1 MGKMSRPAAI
11 LLGSAFVLAATV
23 LTLLWVA
30 RLATIPGGVSV
41 AGWNV
46 GGMAYEQF
54 VTRLDQR
61 ILALG
66 ETKVRL
72 SDGQGRTQPA
82 ELTLVQLGLRVD
94 RAALL
99 SKFAGLV
106 NGSPAQRI
114 SARWQ
119 IHGDSVELPYTF
131 DLAAMEQSLREAWK
145 PMYAAQPVD
154 ARRVITADD
163 QVQLVAGQSAYR
175 IDTAAIEAR
184 LRPLVGGD
192 LWAGMGDGAGTEQGS
207 EKEAELENGLRNG
220 TVSLELPLVE
230 MQPAVTLD
238 ILKAQ
243 GVERKLV
250 DFSTSFVG
258 SNVGRMHNIRS
269 TAETIQDQLLGPGDI
284 FDYGKVIQ
292 QTEEKYGFQ
301 EAPVIVDGKIV
312 PGIGGGIC
320 QVSTTLYN
328 AVLRAGLE
336 IVERRNHSLPISY
349 APLGQDAT
357 FAQGY
362 INFKFRN
369 NTNHYVL
376 IRTEIDER
384 QITVK
389 LFGNTP
395 SGTTYEVESSV
406 VQTLP
411 APDKYVKNSTLQV
424 GAKQLLLKGKPGY
437 VVDTYRITKLDGN
450 EVSRAR
456 VSRDTYSPQ
465 PNLYA
470 SNTGDEPGKAPAPAP
485 APTPKPSPHI
495 VEDGVKGPVFP

>member
-1 MGKMSRPAAI
+1 MGKRSRPTAI
-11 LLGSAFVLAATV
+11 LLGTVFVLVAAV
-23 LTLLWVA
+23 LTLLWIA
-30 RLATIPGGVSV
+30 HQATIPGGVSV

-46 GGMAYEQF
+46 GGMAYDQF
-54 VTRLDQR
+54 AARLDQR
-61 ILALG
+61 IHALG

-72 SDGQGRTQPA
+72 ADGQRRVQPA
-82 ELTLVQLGLRVD
+82 ELTLGQLGLRVD
-94 RAALL
+94 RAGLL
-99 SKFAGLV
+99 SKFVGLV

-114 SARWQ
+114 AARLR
-119 IHGDSVELPYTF
+119 IRGLAAELPYTF
-131 DLAAMEQSLREAWK
+131 DQAAMEQSLRDAWK
-145 PMYAAQPVD
+145 PLYAAQPVD

-163 QVQLVAGQSAYR
+163 QVQLVSGQSVYR
-175 IDTAAIEAR
+175 IDTAAMEER
-184 LRPLVGGD
+184 LRPMVGG
-192 LWAGMGDGAGTEQGS
+192 LWGEGA
-207 EKEAELENGLRNG
+207 A
-220 TVSLELPLVE
+220 VSNTAVELPLVE
-230 MQPAVTLD
+230 VQPAVTLD
-238 ILKAQ
+238 MLKAQ
-243 GVERKLV
+243 GVERKLIQ
-250 DFSTSFVG
+250 FSTTYTG
-258 SNVGRMHNIRS
+258 SDVGRMHNIRS

-284 FDYGKVIQ
+284 FDYGKVIK

-336 IVERRNHSLPISY
+336 VVERRNHSLPISY

-369 NTNHYVL
+369 NTGHYVL
-376 IRTEIDER
+376 IRTETDER

-395 SGTTYEVESSV
+395 VGMTYEVESNV

-411 APDKYVKNSTLQV
+411 APDKYVRNPTLPV
-424 GAKQLLLKGKPGY
+424 GAKQLLVGGKPGY
-437 VVDTYRITKLDGN
+437 VVDTYRITKKDGN

-470 SNTGDEPGKAPAPAP
+470 ANTGEEPGKTVPAPAP
-485 APTPKPSPHI
+485 KPVPQI

>member
-1 MGKMSRPAAI
+1 MNRPTVL
-11 LLGSAFVLAATV
+11 LLGVAVAVAATV
-23 LTLLWVA
+23 LTLLWVS
-30 RLATIPGGVSV
+30 RLTTIPGGVCV

-46 GGMAYEQF
+46 GGMAYEPF
-54 VTRLDQR
+54 VARLDRR
-61 ILALG
+61 IQALG

-72 SDGQGRTQPA
+72 ADGQGRTQPA
-82 ELTLVQLGLRVD
+82 DLTLGQLGLRVD

-99 SKFAGLV
+99 SKFAGLM

-114 SARWQ
+114 SARLRMR
-119 IHGDSVELPYTF
+119 GLAVDLPFVF
-131 DLAAMEQSLREAWK
+131 DPTAMEQSLRMAWSGL
-145 PMYAAQPVD
+145 YAAQPVD

-163 QVQLVAGQSAYR
+163 QVQLIMGQSVYR
-175 IDTAAIEAR
+175 IDTAALEER
-184 LRPLVGGD
+184 LRPLAGGILWDGTEAATGAEVGGV
-192 LWAGMGDGAGTEQGS
+192 
-207 EKEAELENGLRNG
+207 NG
-220 TVSLELPLVE
+220 TGKASENRPETTTVELPLVE
-230 MQPAVTLD
+230 VHPAVTLD
-238 ILKAQ
+238 MLKAQ
-243 GVERKLV
+243 RVERKIV
-250 DFSTSFVG
+250 EFSTSFVG
-258 SNVGRMHNIRS
+258 SNVGRLHNIRS

-292 QTEEKYGFQ
+292 QTEEKFGFQ

-369 NTNHYVL
+369 NTGHYVL
-376 IRTEIDER
+376 IHTEIDDG

-395 SGTTYEVESSV
+395 LGTTYEVESNV

-411 APDKYVKNSTLQV
+411 VPDKFVKNSTLRV
-424 GAKQLLLKGKPGY
+424 GAKQLLLAGKPGY
-437 VVDTYRITKLDGN
+437 VVDTYRITKVDGN
-450 EVSRAR
+450 EVSRVR

-470 SNTGDEPGKAPAPAP
+470 SNTGEEPGKASP
-485 APTPKPSPHI
+485 APTPAPKPAPHI

>member
-1 MGKMSRPAAI
+1 MGKISRPAAI
-11 LLGSAFVLAATV
+11 LLGAAFVLAATV
-23 LTLLWVA
+23 LTLLWIS

-46 GGMAYEQF
+46 GGMAYKQF
-54 VTRLDQR
+54 ATRLDQR
-61 ILALG
+61 IHALG

-72 SDGQGRTQPA
+72 ADGQGRAQNA
-82 ELTLVQLGLRVD
+82 ELTLGQLGLRVD

-99 SKFAGLV
+99 SKFDDLM

-114 SARWQ
+114 AARLR
-119 IHGDSVELPYTF
+119 IRGDAVELPYTF

-145 PMYAAQPVD
+145 PMYEAQPVD

-163 QVQLVAGQSAYR
+163 QVQLVSGQSAYR
-175 IDTAAIEAR
+175 IDTSAMEER
-184 LRPLVGGD
+184 LRPLVGGE
-192 LWAGMGDGAGTEQGS
+192 LWAGRGAGTDAGAGEAGGS
-207 EKEAELENGLRNG
+207 SNGA
-220 TVSLELPLVE
+220 VSLELPLVE
-230 MQPAVTLD
+230 VQPAVTLD
-238 ILKAQ
+238 MLKAQ

-292 QTEEKYGFQ
+292 QTEEKFGFQ

-369 NTNHYVL
+369 NTGNYVL
-376 IRTEIDER
+376 IRTETDER

-395 SGTTYEVESSV
+395 MGTTYEVESNV

-411 APDKYVKNSTLQV
+411 APDKYVKNSTLRV

-437 VVDTYRITKLDGN
+437 VVDTYRITKKDGI

-470 SNTGDEPGKAPAPAP
+470 SNTGDEPGKTTP
-485 APTPKPSPHI
+485 APTPKPAPQI